1 MGLHHVMDH
10 TGHSTIEFDPKN
22 EVDLAAAMARFNELV
37 VEKGFRAAT
46 RSAPG
51 AEPVVIK
58 TFDPDVYETLFFP
71 QYRGG

>member
-10 TGHSTIEFDPKN
+10 TGHSTI
-22 EVDLAAAMARFNELV
+22 DLAAAMARFNELV